1 MLFRSVP
8 GMRERKW
15 GRVIGITSRAVK
27 QPVAGL
33 VLSNSLRA
41 AVTGYFRT
49 LADEVAVDGVT
60 VNTVLP
66 GFTDTE
72 RLRSLAD
79 STAKQQGTTREAVY
93 DRYRADTPSHRLG
106 TSEEVSAVIAFL
118 ASSRAAFITGQAIL
132 VDGGSV
138 RSLL

>member
-1 MLFRSVP
+1 M
-8 GMRERKW
+8 
-15 GRVIGITSRAVK
+15 
-27 QPVAGL
+27 
-33 VLSNSLRA
+33 
-41 AVTGYFRT
+41 
-49 LADEVAVDGVT
+49 T

-93 DRYRADTPSHRLG
+93 DRYRADTPSRRLG
-106 TSEEVSAVIAFL
+106 TPEEVSSVIAFL